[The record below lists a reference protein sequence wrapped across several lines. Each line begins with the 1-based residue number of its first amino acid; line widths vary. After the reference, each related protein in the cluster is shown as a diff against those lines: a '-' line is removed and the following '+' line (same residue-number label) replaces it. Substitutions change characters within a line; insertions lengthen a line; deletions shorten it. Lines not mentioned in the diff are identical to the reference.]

1 MLFLTSVSRRCH
13 ISACNMS
20 KRKQTWDNYKEKVA
34 KKRRNDKGAA
44 ASAGGSDGITVQRLS
59 SHVEGKCQKYS
70 RTGPLTLVPLDQGPA
85 LENMKKACQLHFNT
99 DLECDVLAGEPG
111 PSFTDEKQIQN
122 WKVLHIWFLERS
134 SSAKRKSHNSK
145 PVQEPRASPKKD
157 AGVSRPVKSSVIPS
171 VSLSQ
176 MLRLGK
182 LIVPDV
188 DVVTLRLE
196 EFSIEN

>member
-1 MLFLTSVSRRCH
+1 
-13 ISACNMS
+13 MS

-85 LENMKKACQLHFNT
+85 LENMK
-99 DLECDVLAGEPG
+99 
-111 PSFTDEKQIQN
+111 
-122 WKVLHIWFLERS
+122 WFLEGS